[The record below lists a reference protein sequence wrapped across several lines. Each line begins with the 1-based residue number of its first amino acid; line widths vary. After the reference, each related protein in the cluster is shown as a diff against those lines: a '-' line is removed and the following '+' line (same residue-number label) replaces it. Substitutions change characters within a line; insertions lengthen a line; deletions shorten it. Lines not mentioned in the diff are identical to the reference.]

1 MQMFFSFNTRALEQP
16 NRHHGPWIEEMQDD
30 YEVIKGTALLSLW
43 QPDEDIMAV
52 QEQEKEVEAVLEVED
67 GEIMVE
73 EEEEEEEKKEV
84 QDNNSEEDRLEEF
97 IKDYV
102 EKHNC
107 TKQYRFGGH
116 KSQQLEGLLIAAKL
130 KDTGKEVEKKIRK
143 WCGEKEKAAVVTNAT
158 ADEE

>member
-1 MQMFFSFNTRALEQP
+1 
-16 NRHHGPWIEEMQDD
+16 MQDD
-30 YEVIKGTALLSLW
+30 DEVIKGTALLSPW

-52 QEQEKEVEAVLEVED
+52 QEEEKEGEALLEVEED
-67 GEIMVE
+67 EILVE
-73 EEEEEEEKKEV
+73 EKEEVEEKKEV
-84 QDNNSEEDRLEEF
+84 QDNKSEEDRLEEF

-107 TKQYRFGGH
+107 TKQYRFGGY
-116 KSQQLEGLLIAAKL
+116 KSQQLEGSLIAARW

-143 WCGEKEKAAVVTNAT
+143 WCGEKEKAAVVTNAA